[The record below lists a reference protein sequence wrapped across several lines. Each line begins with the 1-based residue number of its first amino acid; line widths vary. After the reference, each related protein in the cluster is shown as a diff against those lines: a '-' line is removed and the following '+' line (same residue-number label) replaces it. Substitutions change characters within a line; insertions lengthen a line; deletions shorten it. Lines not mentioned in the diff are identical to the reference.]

1 MRFSSLITR
10 QEYGQ
15 AYQEGF
21 PVTIRFLLARGI
33 PGDAAEEC
41 AQAAWS
47 RGWERIH
54 QLRDREFLK
63 TWVNSIALNIYR
75 RSALLDSRRQTL
87 SDCAG
92 GPEIDVAAIDLARL
106 LDSCSES
113 DRVLLQHQLDGL
125 STCEMATAV
134 GASEAAV
141 RIRLMR
147 ARRSAKSI
155 GEARAVAAQAA
166 AYSLPATSSL
176 RVYPIIRN

>member
-1 MRFSSLITR
+1 MTR

-21 PVTIRFLLARGI
+21 PVTIRFLLARGV
-33 PGDAAEEC
+33 PTDSAEEC

-47 RGWERIH
+47 RGWERLH
-54 QLRDREFLK
+54 QLRDHDFLK

-75 RSALLDSRRQTL
+75 RSAQHDSRKQEL
-87 SDCAG
+87 SDCVG

-106 LDSCSES
+106 LNSCSES

-125 STCEMATAV
+125 STCEMASAV
-134 GASEAAV
+134 GATETAV

-155 GEARAVAAQAA
+155 GEGRMVASAA
-166 AYSLPATSSL
+166 
-176 RVYPIIRN
+176 

>member
-1 MRFSSLITR
+1 MTR

-21 PVTIRFLLARGI
+21 SVTIRFLLARGVA
-33 PGDAAEEC
+33 GDVAEEC

-54 QLRDREFLK
+54 QLRDHDFLR
-63 TWVNSIALNIYR
+63 TWVNSIALNIFR
-75 RSALLDSRRQTL
+75 RSAQMDSRKQVL

-92 GPEIDVAAIDLARL
+92 GPEVDVAAIDLARL

-113 DRVLLQHQLDGL
+113 DRVLLKHQLDGL
-125 STCEMATAV
+125 STCEMASAV
-134 GASEAAV
+134 GTSETAV

-155 GEARAVAAQAA
+155 GESRAVASAA
-166 AYSLPATSSL
+166 
-176 RVYPIIRN
+176 